1 MKYICY
7 EMHFVM
13 MNVRNA
19 VVLHVDL
26 LVEMI
31 VGPSGRKPL
40 LSPPKK
46 TGSKTDNLFYFILS
60 IATHFKCTPRSEW
73 ANVRKVQLAK
83 AGKPWNT
90 SSLRAFHAIQW

>member
-19 VVLHVDL
+19 DVLHADL

-31 VGPSGRKPL
+31 VG
-40 LSPPKK
+40 KK
-46 TGSKTDNLFYFILS
+46 TGSKTDNLLFFLINSYTFQM
-60 IATHFKCTPRSEW
+60 HSE
-73 ANVRKVQLAK
+73 VRV
-83 AGKPWNT
+83 G
-90 SSLRAFHAIQW
+90 

>member
-40 LSPPKK
+40 LSPQK
-46 TGSKTDNLFYFILS
+46 
-60 IATHFKCTPRSEW
+60 
-73 ANVRKVQLAK
+73 K
-83 AGKPWNT
+83 AG
-90 SSLRAFHAIQW
+90 S